1 MPTDPT
7 TPEGEYFR
15 QVFGRPENAAAYLR
29 DVLPPTLA
37 ERIDWDCF
45 ERVPLPGEPTEQDM
59 GTAIDQLGFRT
70 KLAIMTTARRI
81 RTEGETIGR
90 AETLIE
96 LLTTK
101 FGPLPD
107 PALNTIRYATLDQLR
122 EWTTRFPTATTL
134 DDLLG

>member
-1 MPTDPT
+1 
-7 TPEGEYFR
+7 
-15 QVFGRPENAAAYLR
+15 
-29 DVLPPTLA
+29 
-37 ERIDWDCF
+37 
-45 ERVPLPGEPTEQDM
+45 
-59 GTAIDQLGFRT
+59 
-70 KLAIMTTARRI
+70 MTTARRI